1 MTMCLRDRIGLAAL
15 LPKPRAAPS
24 SNALPRTAPT
34 AGAAP
39 APAVAP
45 PAPHSALEPFHRKLL
60 AAAVRRFGARWI
72 ERLFPLYKPSAS
84 AHAAERK
91 GLRRPAVVVEDEEAF
106 EAVAEMLAEAVAE
119 AAREQVVATCAPSA
133 ITLDQV
139 RPPPLPPSFPAPPP
153 PAPPTRPYAS

>member
-24 SNALPRTAPT
+24 PNALPRTAPA
-34 AGAAP
+34 AGVAP
-39 APAVAP
+39 AA
-45 PAPHSALEPFHRKLL
+45 HSALEPFHRKLL

-72 ERLFPLYKPSAS
+72 ERLFPLHKPSAS

-119 AAREQVVATCAPSA
+119 AAREQVVAACAPSA

-139 RPPPLPPSFPAPPP
+139 PPPPALPPP

>member
-1 MTMCLRDRIGLAAL
+1 MCLRDRIGLAAL

-24 SNALPRTAPT
+24 PNALPRAAPT

-39 APAVAP
+39 AAA
-45 PAPHSALEPFHRKLL
+45 HSALEPFHRKLL

-72 ERLFPLYKPSAS
+72 ERLFPLHKPSAS

-119 AAREQVVATCAPSA
+119 AAREQVVAACAPSA

-139 RPPPLPPSFPAPPP
+139 PPPPALPPP